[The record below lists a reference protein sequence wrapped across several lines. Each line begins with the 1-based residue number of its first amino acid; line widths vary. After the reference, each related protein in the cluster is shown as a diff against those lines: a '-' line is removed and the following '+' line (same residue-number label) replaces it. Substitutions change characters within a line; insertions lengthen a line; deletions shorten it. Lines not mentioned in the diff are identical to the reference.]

1 MTEAELLEHFW
12 NAQEMALSSLAVYLT
27 VFSGY
32 LIVAY
37 LAGAKLSS
45 AQVTLVS
52 LGFLT
57 TCGFIIWGVT
67 VYWHMGFVAGK
78 KLGSAYPEMWLVDL
92 NPAYIASPLLV
103 GGVISALLFMWRIR
117 HPKTG

>member
-12 NAQEMALSSLAVYLT
+12 STQEMAISSFAVYLT
-27 VFSGY
+27 VFSAY

-37 LAGAKLSS
+37 MAGAKLST
-45 AQVTLVS
+45 AQATLVS
-52 LGFLT
+52 LGFLVS
-57 TCGFIIWGVT
+57 CGLIIWGVT

-103 GGVISALLFMWRIR
+103 AGVIGALLFMWGVR